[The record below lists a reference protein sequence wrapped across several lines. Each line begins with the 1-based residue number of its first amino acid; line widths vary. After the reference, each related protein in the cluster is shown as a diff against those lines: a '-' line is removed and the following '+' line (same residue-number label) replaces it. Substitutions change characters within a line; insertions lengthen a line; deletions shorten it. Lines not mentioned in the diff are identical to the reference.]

1 MSEESYIVQRPAEMP
16 KMLAHVG
23 LLFKVRTDD
32 EGGARF
38 FGIGQAFTGEPVM
51 EWALGPL
58 ATIEQI
64 KKWLENGW
72 ISRLT

>member
-1 MSEESYIVQRPAEMP
+1 
-16 KMLAHVG
+16 MLAYVG

-32 EGGARF
+32 EGETRF
-38 FGIGQAFTGEPVM
+38 FGIGQAFACEPVM
-51 EWALGPL
+51 EWALGSL

-72 ISRLT
+72 ISRLS